1 MKNFDVK
8 TKIYF
13 GENALAR
20 LSDIGGS
27 VSVVADPFTV
37 KSNLIDFVLTPLKNG
52 GADYS
57 LFCDVVPDP
66 PIEKIIEGVAFA
78 LKRKSPVIIAVGGGS
93 AMDTAKA
100 IRKFAG
106 QIDTGYRPRLICIPT
121 TSGTGSEVTS
131 FAVITDNVNNTKIPL
146 ASDDM
151 LPDEAILDEV
161 LVKSVPANITA
172 DTGMDVLTHAIE
184 AYVSINNNEFSGALA
199 EKAVEICSQFLLRS
213 YGDNNDA
220 HARRK
225 VHIAS
230 CLAGLAFNSASLGLN
245 HGMAHQ
251 LGAVFHI
258 PHGRAN
264 AILLP
269 YVIEYNS
276 ELNLYSKSKQTYAP
290 CVRKYCNM
298 ARIIGVNNLNEV
310 TTIRS
315 LVGYIQF
322 MVREMSMPLKISQ
335 IEGISE
341 EDYFSKIDMMA
352 EAALADSCTATN
364 PRVPTKEDIIGI
376 YKAIW

>member
-172 DTGMDVLTHAIE
+172 DTGMDVLTHAME

-199 EKAVEICSQFLLRS
+199 EKAVEICSQFQIDKVDILAFAHSHCLVIVGGIGICRLDGENVRPGFFGNPFGNHLCVS
-213 YGDNNDA
+213 QKFSAAVILQCGRGDS
-220 HARRK
+220 
-225 VHIAS
+225 VHIR
-230 CLAGLAFNSASLGLN
+230 L
-245 HGMAHQ
+245 
-251 LGAVFHI
+251 
-258 PHGRAN
+258 
-264 AILLP
+264 
-269 YVIEYNS
+269 
-276 ELNLYSKSKQTYAP
+276 KD
-290 CVRKYCNM
+290 
-298 ARIIGVNNLNEV
+298 GVSH
-310 TTIRS
+310 T
-315 LVGYIQF
+315 
-322 MVREMSMPLKISQ
+322 
-335 IEGISE
+335 
-341 EDYFSKIDMMA
+341 
-352 EAALADSCTATN
+352 
-364 PRVPTKEDIIGI
+364 
-376 YKAIW
+376 